1 MTIQILLISAFAVVA
16 LAGARLGDSPRD
28 MAVKRLSI
36 LVVFA
41 LGSVAVIFPD
51 VVTRVAQAVGVGRGT
66 DLVLYLLVVV
76 SALVWLGTYKRLSRF
91 DDQLTQL
98 ARAHAILAAE
108 SEQCDRDHARR
119 LGDA

>member
-1 MTIQILLISAFAVVA
+1 MTIQILLISAFAVLA
-16 LAGARLGDSPRD
+16 LAGARLGESPRD
-28 MAVKRLSI
+28 MAVKRLSV
-36 LVVFA
+36 LVVFV

-108 SEQCDRDHARR
+108 SEQRDTDDARR
-119 LGDA
+119 FGDA